1 MQHGSAKIIDYEE
14 YDRNR
19 DLICPICGWEG
30 TPKNGGRVEWHR
42 DLMDVSC
49 PRCDRML
56 LIVNYPLVDSKLSFD
71 PVSRS
76 MEKLAFSE
84 IEDRVVAKGVSG
96 GRGFA
101 FVFNGD
107 WRSAPGLVRKSGA
120 KLSHVDFMKDFPE
133 AARSIDRL
141 YALAK
146 DVPESAFA

>member
-1 MQHGSAKIIDYEE
+1 MTVMAINKKPAAKIVDWPDYS
-14 YDRNR
+14 RAKS
-19 DLICPICGWEG
+19 LICPKCGWEG
-30 TPKNGGRVEWHR
+30 TPTTGGRIEYHS
-42 DLMDVSC
+42 DLLDVSC
-49 PRCDRML
+49 PRCDTML
-56 LIVNYPLVDSKLSFD
+56 LIVSYPLADQKLS
-71 PVSRS
+71 
-76 MEKLAFSE
+76 FSE